1 MFSLD
6 PGRLG
11 LHPSMALPTDNE
23 ASPYLTPEQHEALS
37 IMNQLAAE
45 QQIRLDTQPGD
56 LVFINNWAFVHAR
69 DPYTDGE
76 QDAQSRRHLV
86 RLWLRNSK
94 LGWDI
99 PAAMRAPWEAAYG
112 SEGLGDHSKASAMRG
127 NYPVDPAP
135 EYTIPKYTSGSAA
148 FLLE

>member
-11 LHPSMALPTDNE
+11 LHPSMARPADNE
-23 ASPYLTPEQHEALS
+23 ASPYLTPDQYEALS
-37 IMNQLAAE
+37 IMNQVAAE
-45 QQIRLDTQPGD
+45 QQIRLDTRPGD

-69 DPYTDGE
+69 DSYTDSDLEVG
-76 QDAQSRRHLV
+76 SRRHLV

-94 LGWDI
+94 LGWDV
-99 PAAMRAPWEAAYG
+99 PAAMRAPWEAAFG
-112 SEGLGDHSKASAMRG
+112 PQGKGDHSKSPATRG
-127 NYPVDPAP
+127 NYPVDPSP
-135 EYTIPKYTSGSAA
+135 EYSIPKYTSGSAA